1 MKKILSMMLIMTSL
15 VCFVS
20 CSNDDEEFY
29 TPQEVDLTLDY
40 TFIESGSMTRAT
52 GESVYNDFYEKYI
65 KTKQLTPTTYSLT
78 FTNNATG
85 AKTIINNGIWKNKD
99 VIRLMEGEYTVT
111 GTSAPQPIESELL
124 SHYSSDTVFVSF
136 NETVNISKDMTNINL
151 TAKYDSYL
159 LLFDK
164 DNCNEVYYQV
174 YLNGRNNRKY
184 LYQTDKNNIIF
195 IKNFPIIN
203 GNDNFIWLIRNDNSQ
218 IKIELEKQ
226 PFEKG
231 KYYYF
236 NDMTNSFDI
245 PKMESGN

>member
-1 MKKILSMMLIMTSL
+1 MKKFFSLMLFVTSFIC
-15 VCFVS
+15 VTS
-20 CSNDDEEFY
+20 CSNDKDEFY

-40 TFIESGSMTRAT
+40 TFIESGSLTRAT

-65 KTKQLTPTTYSLT
+65 KSKQLTPTTYSLT

-85 AKTIINNGIWKNKD
+85 AQTTINNGVWKNKD
-99 VIRLMEGEYTVT
+99 AIRLIEGEYTVT
-111 GTSAPQPIESELL
+111 GISAPQPIENEML
-124 SHYSSDTVFVSF
+124 SSYISDTVFISF
-136 NETVNISKDMTNINL
+136 DEIVHVSKDMTDINL
-151 TAKYDSYL
+151 IAKYDSYL
-159 LLFDK
+159 LMFDK
-164 DNCNEVYYQV
+164 DNCNEVYYTV
-174 YLNGRNNRKY
+174 YFSGRNNRKN
-184 LYQTDKNNIIF
+184 LYETNNNYILF
-195 IKNFPIIN
+195 INSYPIIG
-203 GNDNFIWLIRNDNSQ
+203 GNDNFIWLTRNDNSQ

>member
-1 MKKILSMMLIMTSL
+1 MKKMFSLMLFVTSFI
-15 VCFVS
+15 CFTS
-20 CSNDDEEFY
+20 CSNDEDEFY

-40 TFIESGSMTRAT
+40 TFVESGSMTRAT

-78 FTNNATG
+78 FKNKETG
-85 AKTIINNGIWKNKD
+85 ATATINGYWDKKD
-99 VIRLMEGEYTVT
+99 AIRLLEGEYEVT
-111 GTSAPQPIESELL
+111 GISKPTNRSDV
-124 SHYSSDTVFVSF
+124 SDTVFISF
-136 NETVNISKDMTNINL
+136 NEIVHITKDMTNINL

-159 LLFDK
+159 LML
-164 DNCNEVYYQV
+164 NNENYSNAYY
-174 YLNGRNNRKY
+174 YHYYSSYSNYSFNLYKTENNY
-184 LYQTDKNNIIF
+184 TLF
-195 IKNFPIIN
+195 IK
-203 GNDNFIWLIRNDNSQ
+203 GLGSETNDLRLTRNDGKTINISLN
-218 IKIELEKQ
+218 KI